1 MSKRHCNM
9 WDDWGFDESRRMAS
23 IALPGSRDWMSCP
36 SCKWD
41 VIGSVQTLA
50 IADLAWLMLHPPP
63 LGRYC
68 TYSSSRRWRL
78 TLYLLP
84 PSALALPVCPF
95 RGRLKLFTL
104 ICFLSGCIPV
114 PSNPFAQ
121 VQPFAMVLPR
131 LSLLAL
137 LITASTV
144 LAQDDTSGDDGYFG
158 YKLERRGDE
167 ESAGYETA
175 NTEDPIGN
183 LNPIPDVYLN
193 ASVSVGEINIEVD
206 NLTAKVNLDAK
217 VLNLLHFTA
226 GVSASVDKV
235 RLNIQN
241 VSAKVELEA
250 RLENVVAMIGDVLD
264 VIDAN
269 PIIATLGQG
278 LGDVVGNITDD
289 LGGGGGGGVGS
300 DNSSDGGSS
309 AEDEDEATAIARRN
323 LQFKL
328 DNNILYSV
336 NDFSGSTHRNRILA
350 QNGSLIDSF
359 LDNSGDVSRERVVGY
374 YSRDMTFNGH
384 NRTIYQPIEPPVGG
398 GDGDDG
404 DEESETVI
412 KEFELQYRYAPFPG
426 LEAYSNIYVDTEGN
440 VLRTQVI
447 AEAEGGGTAT
457 IANEQHL

>member
-1 MSKRHCNM
+1 M
-9 WDDWGFDESRRMAS
+9 
-23 IALPGSRDWMSCP
+23 
-36 SCKWD
+36 
-41 VIGSVQTLA
+41 
-50 IADLAWLMLHPPP
+50 
-63 LGRYC
+63 
-68 TYSSSRRWRL
+68 
-78 TLYLLP
+78 
-84 PSALALPVCPF
+84 
-95 RGRLKLFTL
+95 
-104 ICFLSGCIPV
+104 V
-114 PSNPFAQ
+114 PSR
-121 VQPFAMVLPR
+121 LP
-131 LSLLAL
+131 LLAL
-137 LITASTV
+137 LFAASNV
-144 LAQDDTSGDDGYFG
+144 LAQDDDSGDDGYFG

-206 NLTAKVNLDAK
+206 NITAKVNLDAK

-226 GVSASVDKV
+226 GVSASIDKV

-241 VSAKVELEA
+241 VTAKVELEA
-250 RLENVVAMIGDVLD
+250 RLENVVGMIGDVLD

-278 LGDVVGNITDD
+278 IGDIVGNITDD
-289 LGGGGGGGVGS
+289 LGGDGG
-300 DNSSDGGSS
+300 SDGGSGEEEE
-309 AEDEDEATAIARRN
+309 AEAAITRRN
-323 LQFKL
+323 LLQFKL

-359 LDNSGDVSRERVVGY
+359 LDNNGDVSRERVVGY

-384 NRTIYQPIEPPVGG
+384 NRTIYEPLEPPVGDSG
-398 GDGDDG
+398 EEGDQ
-404 DEESETVI
+404 EKVI
-412 KEFELQYRYAPFPG
+412 KEFELQYVYAPFPG
-426 LEAYSNIYVDTEGN
+426 LEATSNIYVDTEGN

-457 IANEQHL
+457 IAKDQDL